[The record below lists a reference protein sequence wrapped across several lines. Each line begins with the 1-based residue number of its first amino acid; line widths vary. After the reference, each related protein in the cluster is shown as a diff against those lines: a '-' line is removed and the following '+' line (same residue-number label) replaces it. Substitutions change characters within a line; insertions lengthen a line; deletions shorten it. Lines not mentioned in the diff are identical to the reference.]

1 MLIHK
6 AKYDDH
12 NQFVYPIPEGSKL
25 IVLVPSMARVI
36 KDNQFADKVII
47 RIPKY

>member
-6 AKYDDH
+6 AKYNDH
-12 NQFVYPIPEGSKL
+12 NQFVYPIPEGSEL
-25 IVLVPSMARVI
+25 IVLVPFRGRVI

-47 RIPKY
+47 RITKY